1 MPGTRTMPA
10 AHAIGGSLLAVG
22 LVAAA
27 SMFGLLNKHQGGDAS
42 SFDFGASTTTVAGSP
57 ADGGAAAAGEGAA
70 GAVTTLPS
78 TTVAPTT
85 VPDTNRVPTKDDP
98 ARLYIAG
105 DSDAGNL
112 GPPLQRALEKTGLV
126 TSKLFFKVSSG
137 LTRPE
142 FFDWPA
148 KLQSDVSSYNPDVVV
163 VTFGGNDAQD
173 IKINGHNYPVGTPEW
188 QAEYGRRVGA
198 VMDYLSADGR
208 TLVWVGIPNASS
220 DSFRARLQ
228 VLRDVTETEA
238 AKRPKVIYVDAWKR
252 FSGLDGSYA
261 SYVVD
266 PRDNEGKLVRADDGF
281 HLNVTGAQILALD
294 VQQKIEED
302 LRARGALR
310 L

>member
-1 MPGTRTMPA
+1 MPA
-10 AHAIGGSLLAVG
+10 GYAIGGSLLAVA

-27 SMFGLLNKHQGGDAS
+27 SMFGLLDKHQGGDAS
-42 SFDFGASTTTVAGSP
+42 SFDFGATTTTAAGDP
-57 ADGGAAAAGEGAA
+57 TDGGAAAGGAGAA
-70 GAVTTLPS
+70 GAS
-78 TTVAPTT
+78 TTVAPTTLPPTT
-85 VPDTNRVPTKDDP
+85 VPDTNRVPTKEDP

-112 GPPLQRALEKTGLV
+112 GPPLQRSLEKTGLV
-126 TSKLFFKVSSG
+126 TSKLFYKVSSG

-148 KLQSDVSSYNPDVVV
+148 KLQDDVSAYNPDVVV

-173 IKINGHNYPVGTPEW
+173 IKIDGRNYPVDSPQW
-188 QAEYGRRVGA
+188 RAEYGRRVGA

-220 DSFRARLQ
+220 DAFRARLQ
-228 VLRDVTETEA
+228 VLREVTEAEA
-238 AKRPKVIYVDAWKR
+238 EKRPKVIYVDAWKR

-281 HLNVTGAQILALD
+281 HLNVTGAEILALD
-294 VQQKIEED
+294 VQKKIEDD
-302 LRARGALR
+302 LRARGAQL
-310 L
+310 